1 MTAPSATVGATQ
13 SVSRTIHAERVLLL
27 GWGRALLLQF
37 AHPLVAQGIIEHSAF
52 LRSRRGRWGRL
63 RRTLDAMLALTYG
76 TPDEAAAVAHGINAI
91 HDRVHGAAVLPS
103 PTRSVMPYS
112 AHDPALLAWVHATL
126 LDSFLLAYELY
137 VAPLSAAAKDRYCAE
152 SAGIEPMLGIPD
164 GRLPRSMR
172 ALAAYMD
179 EMITGDELVVTDGA
193 RRLATELL
201 RPVPRIALPL
211 MWIVRLPSIGLL
223 PARIRRDYGY
233 AWSPG
238 REAALRT
245 SARVIR
251 VLLRLTPGGLRHWP
265 AARRRRDTG

>member
-1 MTAPSATVGATQ
+1 
-13 SVSRTIHAERVLLL
+13 
-27 GWGRALLLQF
+27 
-37 AHPLVAQGIIEHSAF
+37 
-52 LRSRRGRWGRL
+52 
-63 RRTLDAMLALTYG
+63 
-76 TPDEAAAVAHGINAI
+76 
-91 HDRVHGAAVLPS
+91 
-103 PTRSVMPYS
+103 
-112 AHDPALLAWVHATL
+112 
-126 LDSFLLAYELY
+126 
-137 VAPLSAAAKDRYCAE
+137 
-152 SAGIEPMLGIPD
+152 MLGIPD